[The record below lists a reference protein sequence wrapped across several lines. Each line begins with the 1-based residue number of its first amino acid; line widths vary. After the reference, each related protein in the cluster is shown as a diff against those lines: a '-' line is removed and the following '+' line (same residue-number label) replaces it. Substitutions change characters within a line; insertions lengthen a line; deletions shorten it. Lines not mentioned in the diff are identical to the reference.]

1 MLGSDPDSRFFLV
14 WGLTPI
20 FFGGGMART
29 IIIQAEEQVVC
40 PECNHRFQLTE
51 GISRQAIERHAGE
64 LERSLAEHKKKLE
77 AQVAAEA
84 KAQFEIERKALN
96 EALSAKDGTLARFR
110 TEELTLRRQLHEAED
125 ARKNRDLEYQRKL
138 DAERKKIEAQARAAA
153 SEEVGRREA
162 QWKAQLE
169 SAQREAADLKRKL
182 EQGSQ
187 QLQGEALELSLEAL
201 LKGAFPLDEILPVPK
216 GVNGADLIQRV
227 RSPSGVVCGTI
238 LWEAK
243 QTKGWQPAW
252 LRKLKDQQREIGA
265 ELAVIV
271 TAVMPKDAREP
282 FLREA
287 DVWVSRF
294 EAARPLAEALR
305 AMLVEV
311 HRQREANLGRSE
323 KAEVLY
329 NYLCSP
335 QFAQRLKAVYDG
347 ITAQRQDLEAEKAAM
362 ARIWKKREAQLGRM
376 QDGMLAVVGDLQGLS
391 DSALPELDAVA
402 ALLPAAELEVL
413 TP

>member
-1 MLGSDPDSRFFLV
+1 
-14 WGLTPI
+14 
-20 FFGGGMART
+20 MART

-51 GISRQAIERHAGE
+51 GISRQAIERHASE

-125 ARKNRDLEYQRKL
+125 ARKNQDLEYQRKL
-138 DAERKKIEAQARAAA
+138 DAERKKIEEHARAVAG
-153 SEEVGRREA
+153 EEVSRREA

-187 QLQGEALELSLEAL
+187 QLQGEALELSLEAM

-227 RSPSGVVCGTI
+227 RSPSGLVCGTI

-271 TAVMPKDAREP
+271 TAAMPKEAREP

-287 DVWVSRF
+287 DVWVTRF
-294 EAARPLAEALR
+294 DAARPLAEALR

-323 KAEVLY
+323 KAELLY
-329 NYLCSP
+329 NYLCSA

-347 ITAQRQDLEAEKAAM
+347 ITAMRQDLDAEKAAM
-362 ARIWKKREAQLGRM
+362 ARLWKKREAQLGRM
-376 QDGMLAVVGDLQGLS
+376 QDGMVAVVGDLQGLS

-402 ALLPAAELEVL
+402 ALTAAAELEVL

>member
-1 MLGSDPDSRFFLV
+1 
-14 WGLTPI
+14 
-20 FFGGGMART
+20 MART

-138 DAERKKIEAQARAAA
+138 DAERKKIEEQARAAA
-153 SEEVGRREA
+153 GEEVGRREA

-201 LKGAFPLDEILPVPK
+201 LKSAFPLDEILPVPK

-227 RSPSGVVCGTI
+227 RSSSGVVCGTI

-271 TAVMPKDAREP
+271 TAAMPKEAREP

-287 DVWVSRF
+287 DVWVTRF
-294 EAARPLAEALR
+294 DAARPLAEALR

-323 KAEVLY
+323 KAELLY
-329 NYLCSP
+329 NYLCSA

-347 ITAQRQDLEAEKAAM
+347 ITAMRQDLDAEKAAM
-362 ARIWKKREAQLGRM
+362 ARLWKKREAQLGRM
-376 QDGMLAVVGDLQGLS
+376 QDGMVAVVGDLQGLS

-402 ALLPAAELEVL
+402 ALPAAAELEVL

>member
-1 MLGSDPDSRFFLV
+1 
-14 WGLTPI
+14 
-20 FFGGGMART
+20 MART
-29 IIIQAEEQVVC
+29 IIIQAEEPVAC
-40 PECNHRFQLTE
+40 PRCNHRFQLTE
-51 GISRQAIERHAGE
+51 GISRQAIERHAAE
-64 LERSLAEHKKKLE
+64 LDRSLAEHKKKLE
-77 AQVAAEA
+77 AQIAAEA
-84 KAQFEIERKALN
+84 KAQFEIQLKALN
-96 EALSAKDGTLARFR
+96 EALSAKDGSLARFR
-110 TEELTLRRQLHEAED
+110 ADELALRKQLREADD
-125 ARKNRDLEYQRKL
+125 ARKNQDLEYQRKL
-138 DAERKKIEAQARAAA
+138 DAERKKIEEQARAAA
-153 SEEVGRREA
+153 GEEVGRREA

-227 RSPSGVVCGTI
+227 RSPSGLVCGTI

-271 TAVMPKDAREP
+271 TAAMPKDRGGNCGEP
-282 FLREA
+282 FLRDS
-287 DVWVSRF
+287 DVWVTRYD
-294 EAARPLAEALR
+294 AARPLAEALR

-329 NYLCSP
+329 NYLCSA

-347 ITAQRQDLEAEKAAM
+347 ITAMRQELDAEKAAM
-362 ARIWKKREAQLGRM
+362 ARLWKKREAQLGRM

-402 ALLPAAELEVL
+402 ALPAAGEVEVFL

>member
-1 MLGSDPDSRFFLV
+1 
-14 WGLTPI
+14 
-20 FFGGGMART
+20 MAQT
-29 IIIQAEEQVVC
+29 IIVHAAEPVAC
-40 PECNHRFQLTE
+40 PKCNHRFPLTE
-51 GISRQAIERHAGE
+51 GLSRQAIERHAGE
-64 LERSLAEHKKKLE
+64 YERALAAGRKELE
-77 AQVAAEA
+77 ARLAAEA
-84 KAQFEIERKALN
+84 KAQYEIQAKAL
-96 EALSAKDGTLARFR
+96 ADSLGVKDRLLARFR
-110 TEELTLRRQLHEAED
+110 DEELGLRRQLRELEEAK
-125 ARKNRDLEYQRKL
+125 KNQDLEYQRKL
-138 DAERKKIEAQARAAA
+138 DAERKKLEEQAR
-153 SEEVGRREA
+153 SQVNEEVSREKA
-162 QWKAQLE
+162 QMKAQLD

-216 GVNGADLIQRV
+216 GVNGADLVQRV
-227 RSPSGVVCGTI
+227 RSPSGLVCGTI

-282 FLREA
+282 FLRDS
-287 DVWVSRF
+287 DVWVTRF
-294 EAARPLAEALR
+294 DAARPLAEALR

-323 KAEVLY
+323 KVELLY

-335 QFAQRLKAVYDG
+335 QFTQRMKSVVEGFA
-347 ITAQRQDLEAEKAAM
+347 AMRQDLDAEKMAM
-362 ARIWKKREAQLGRM
+362 GRIWKKREAQLVRM
-376 QDGMLAVVGDLQGLS
+376 SDGLLGVVGDLQGIGQETLPQLES
-391 DSALPELDAVA
+391 IAALPVEEEIVI
-402 ALLPAAELEVL
+402 
-413 TP
+413 